1 MNNNHK
7 KPMYLPAAVNASLT
21 KALAALLMAAL
32 FTGCSELG
40 YLLSN
45 DKVTDADNNQVV
57 FVGDSIFALSGEIQ
71 NQLEAKAGE
80 TFRRYT
86 VSGAQLSG
94 ELIAPSI
101 PNQFRQAVADNPDI
115 KTMVGDAGGND
126 ILIPAIALNS
136 NNCKTPWWRFGRL
149 SKQCR
154 DFIDD
159 IYVEGVDFLNE
170 VAQAGVQNGVLLG
183 YYYTKNGLFRLKDMK
198 EAVDYG
204 NATLARACRNSVL
217 ECTFVDPRSVIND
230 SDIIFDGIHPADSGS
245 KKIADLIWP
254 KLQPLL

>member
-1 MNNNHK
+1 MTKQANYRPQPAGQCL
-7 KPMYLPAAVNASLT
+7 KPVL
-21 KALAALLMAAL
+21 ALAAILLL
-32 FTGCSELG
+32 SGCSELG

-45 DKVTDADNNQVV
+45 DKVTDADNDQVV

-71 NQLEAKAGE
+71 NQLEARAGE

-86 VSGAQLSG
+86 VSGAELSG
-94 ELIAPSI
+94 DLIAPSI
-101 PNQFRQAVADNPDI
+101 PAQFREAVTDNPDI
-115 KTMVGDAGGND
+115 ETVVGDAGGND

-159 IYVEGVDFLNE
+159 IYVDAVDFLNE
-170 VAQAGVQNGVLLG
+170 MAEADVQNGILTG
-183 YYYTKNGLFRLKDMK
+183 YYYTKNGLFRLDDMK

-204 NATLARACRNSVL
+204 NATLARACENSVL
-217 ECTFVDPRSVIND
+217 DCTFVDPRWVIND
-230 SDIIFDGIHPADSGS
+230 RDIIFDGIHPADSGS

>member
-1 MNNNHK
+1 MINKAHRWSLSALASNVL
-7 KPMYLPAAVNASLT
+7 KP
-21 KALAALLMAAL
+21 ALALSAALL
-32 FTGCSELG
+32 FSGCSELG

-45 DKVTDADNNQVV
+45 DKVTDADNDQVV

-71 NQLEAKAGE
+71 NQLEARAGE

-86 VSGAQLSG
+86 VSGAELSG

-101 PNQFRQAVADNPDI
+101 PQQFRDAVADNPDI
-115 KTMVGDAGGND
+115 ETVVGDAGGND

-159 IYVEGVDFLNE
+159 IYVDAVDFLNE
-170 VAQAGVQNGVLLG
+170 MAAADVRNGILTG
-183 YYYTKNGLFRLKDMK
+183 YYYTKNGLFRLDDMK

-204 NATLARACRNSVL
+204 NATLARACENSVL
-217 ECTFVDPRSVIND
+217 NCTFVDPRWVIND
-230 SDIIFDGIHPADSGS
+230 RDIIFDGIHPADSGS

-254 KLQPLL
+254 NLQPLL

>member
-1 MNNNHK
+1 MINKAHRWSLSALASNAL
-7 KPMYLPAAVNASLT
+7 KP
-21 KALAALLMAAL
+21 ALALSAALL
-32 FTGCSELG
+32 FSGCSELG

-45 DKVTDADNNQVV
+45 DKVTDADNDKVV

-86 VSGAQLSG
+86 VSGAELSG

-101 PNQFRQAVADNPDI
+101 PQQFRDAVADNPDI
-115 KTMVGDAGGND
+115 ETVVGDAGGND

-159 IYVEGVDFLNE
+159 IYVDAVDFLNE
-170 VAQAGVQNGVLLG
+170 MAEADVQNGILTG
-183 YYYTKNGLFRLKDMK
+183 YYYTKNGLFRLDDMK

-204 NATLARACRNSVL
+204 NATLARACENSVL
-217 ECTFVDPRSVIND
+217 NCTFVDPRWVIND
-230 SDIIFDGIHPADSGS
+230 RDIIFDGIHPADSGS

>member
-1 MNNNHK
+1 MINKAHRWSLSALASNVL
-7 KPMYLPAAVNASLT
+7 KP
-21 KALAALLMAAL
+21 ALALSAALL
-32 FTGCSELG
+32 FSGCSELG

-45 DKVTDADNNQVV
+45 DKVTDADNDQVV

-71 NQLEAKAGE
+71 NQLEARAGE

-86 VSGAQLSG
+86 VSGAELSG

-101 PNQFRQAVADNPDI
+101 PQQFRDAVADNPDI
-115 KTMVGDAGGND
+115 ETVVGDAGGND

-159 IYVEGVDFLNE
+159 IYVDAVDFLNE
-170 VAQAGVQNGVLLG
+170 MAEADVQNGILTG
-183 YYYTKNGLFRLKDMK
+183 YYYTKNGLFRLDDMK

-204 NATLARACRNSVL
+204 NATLARACENSVL
-217 ECTFVDPRSVIND
+217 NCTFVDPRWVIND
-230 SDIIFDGIHPADSGS
+230 RDIIFDGIHPADSGS